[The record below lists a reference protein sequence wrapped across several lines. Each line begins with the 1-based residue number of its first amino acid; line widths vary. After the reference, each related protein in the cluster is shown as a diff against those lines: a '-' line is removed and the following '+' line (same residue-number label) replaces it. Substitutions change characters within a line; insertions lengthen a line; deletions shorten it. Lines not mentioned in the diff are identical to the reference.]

1 MCVYVSHCVLFKG
14 LSKLVHARIMNLW
27 PAGEGGGEQVL
38 WVQRRRHATCR
49 TLLRTYIRTY
59 MSIDAGNQGTLST

>member
-27 PAGEGGGEQVL
+27 PAGEGGGNRYFGCSEGVM
-38 WVQRRRHATCR
+38 RRVEPCYVHTYVHTCR
-49 TLLRTYIRTY
+49 LTQVTRVR
-59 MSIDAGNQGTLST
+59 